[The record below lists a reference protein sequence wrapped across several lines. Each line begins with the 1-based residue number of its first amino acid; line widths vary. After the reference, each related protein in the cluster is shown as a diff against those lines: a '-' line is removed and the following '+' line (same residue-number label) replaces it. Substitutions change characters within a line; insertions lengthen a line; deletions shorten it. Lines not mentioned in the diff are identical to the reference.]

1 MKQKSL
7 PANKTTDPDS
17 EIHYPWQSLH
27 FSFSA
32 TFTPHGSQIRELL
45 FWITFSGW
53 TLCRGRGRA
62 LPALKALGRAWI
74 WPWSHPAQGTPEGD
88 GVCGAVSD
96 SQAVLLF
103 PGSCVQKRRWKCF
116 PSRHFAN
123 PHPGGRQHK
132 SSNKQLPAEE
142 KWAAWLLS

>member
-1 MKQKSL
+1 MKQKTL
-7 PANKTTDPDS
+7 PANKTTDTDW
-17 EIHYPWQSLH
+17 EIHYPLEALH

-32 TFTPHGSQIRELL
+32 SFIPQGSQICELL

-53 TLCRGRGRA
+53 TLCRGREGA
-62 LPALKALGRAWI
+62 LPTLKALGRAWI
-74 WPWSHPAQGTPEGD
+74 WPWSHPAWGMPEGD
-88 GVCGAVSD
+88 GVCWALSD
-96 SQAVLLF
+96 SRAALLSSS
-103 PGSCVQKRRWKCF
+103 SCVQKRRWKCF